1 MADGDD
7 SAVLEVSS
15 ECKSVSSRNES
26 RDSITEISNYSTS
39 LEGSVIASPSVE
51 SFSLLPEN
59 NGFDFSL
66 DSKDLQ
72 VRVDNPQKHLDPFE
86 TYISFRITTKT
97 TREEFSEKEYVVRRR
112 YSDFIWLRQKLVEDH
127 PSHLVPAIPA
137 KHTLLGQLDRYS
149 KDFVICRMTMLN
161 RYMNRVVNH
170 PILSCNANL
179 KTFLTAKSTEFS
191 SHRKAVSTSL
201 LNRMSDSLQ
210 NLTTIYAARSQRSA
224 EFDSAGDHVATLS
237 EKLLALKQVGARI
250 YKERKEWQ
258 MESALMQPI
267 LMRWASSEANN
278 HMNKVLLSVASAIDS
293 CTTAHRR
300 NILDTFNHDFAQ
312 PLTEYLMYLDAIKEA
327 LARRDA
333 IQVEYEATVDRMA
346 KKRNEKDNLMGGGE
360 GAGAGSS
367 SGFLGFNLWK
377 SGTEAREDRLEK
389 LGTTIP
395 KLVKQ
400 AELNQDK
407 LEIANENLR
416 SDLHRWRYEKKE
428 DLKKIL
434 LKMAD
439 NHVKYYQECLS
450 AWERLSGIPGSYGTV
465 SSHMVPGSSSSHH
478 MAAPGTVS
486 SIMAPGSS
494 SSHHMASGTV
504 SSHQVVFNM
513 VEPRTPQVTDSATVM
528 DMPLVAST
536 DDLFLG
542 FNLWKSGTEAREDRL
557 EKLGTTIPKLVKQAE
572 LNQDKLEIANEN
584 LRSDLHR
591 WRYEKKED
599 LKKILLKMADNH
611 VKYYQEC
618 LSAWERLSGIPGSY
632 GTVSSH
638 MVPGSSSSHHM
649 AAPGTVSSIMAPGS
663 SSSHHMASGTVSS
676 HQVVFNMVEPRT
688 PQVTDSAT
696 VMDMPLVASTDDLSP
711 LS

>member
-7 SAVLEVSS
+7 SAVLEVAS
-15 ECKSVSSRNES
+15 ECKSESSRNES
-26 RDSITEISNYSTS
+26 RGSITEISNYSTS

-127 PSHLVPAIPA
+127 PTHLVPAIPA

-149 KDFVICRMTMLN
+149 RDFVICRMTMLN

-191 SHRKAVSTSL
+191 SHRKAVNTSL

-210 NLTTIYAARSQRSA
+210 NLTTIYASRGQRNH
-224 EFDSAGDHVATLS
+224 EFEAVNDHVTTLS
-237 EKLLALKQVGARI
+237 DKLLAVKQCGQRI
-250 YKERKEWQ
+250 YKERKEFQ
-258 MESALMQPI
+258 MESTLMQPI
-267 LMRWASSEANN
+267 LMRWASSEAPTE
-278 HMNKVLLSVASAIDS
+278 MNKVLLSVASAIDA
-293 CTTAHRR
+293 CTSAHRR
-300 NILDTFNHDFAQ
+300 NLLDTFNADFQQ
-312 PLTEYLMYLDAIKEA
+312 PLTEYLMYVDAIKEA
-327 LARRDA
+327 LARRDS
-333 IQVEYEATVDRMA
+333 IQVEYEATVDKMA
-346 KKRNEKDNLMGGGE
+346 KKRGEKDNLMGGAEG
-360 GAGAGSS
+360 GAGG

-389 LGTTIP
+389 LGTSIP

-416 SDLHRWRYEKKE
+416 SDLHRWRFEKKE

-450 AWERLSGIPGSYGTV
+450 AWERLAGSSTA
-465 SSHMVPGSSSSHH
+465 SSHLAPGTASSHH
-478 MAAPGTVS
+478 V
-486 SIMAPGSS
+486 APGSCS
-494 SSHHMASGTV
+494 SAPG
-504 SSHQVVFNM
+504 HQVSFNM
-513 VEPRTPQVTDSATVM
+513 VEPRKV
-528 DMPLVAST
+528 
-536 DDLFLG
+536 
-542 FNLWKSGTEAREDRL
+542 
-557 EKLGTTIPKLVKQAE
+557 
-572 LNQDKLEIANEN
+572 
-584 LRSDLHR
+584 
-591 WRYEKKED
+591 
-599 LKKILLKMADNH
+599 
-611 VKYYQEC
+611 
-618 LSAWERLSGIPGSY
+618 
-632 GTVSSH
+632 
-638 MVPGSSSSHHM
+638 
-649 AAPGTVSSIMAPGS
+649 
-663 SSSHHMASGTVSS
+663 
-676 HQVVFNMVEPRT
+676 
-688 PQVTDSAT
+688 DSAT

-711 LS
+711 VS